1 MSERGRNR
9 SETRVGR
16 VRLNNHPDH
25 EKGRM
30 EENKVNPKRGRKKAT
45 ESAMRQPRI
54 GAFLIEKL
62 F

>member
-25 EKGRM
+25 EKGRI
-30 EENKVNPKRGRKKAT
+30 EENKVKPKRGRKKAT
-45 ESAMRQPRI
+45 ESAD
-54 GAFLIEKL
+54 A
-62 F
+62 

>member
-30 EENKVNPKRGRKKAT
+30 EENKVKPKRGRKKAT
-45 ESAMRQPRI
+45 ESAD
-54 GAFLIEKL
+54 A
-62 F
+62 